1 MLAPMTR
8 GAAFLMMMMIPAAC
22 ASAAPPVQQPEAP
35 ALEDRCDAA
44 AAAVLIGRK
53 ATPGVADDAK
63 RLSGAAMVRVI
74 RAGDPV
80 TSDYQTSR
88 INVDVG
94 RDGRVADIRCG

>member
-1 MLAPMTR
+1 MIRATT
-8 GAAFLMMMMIPAAC
+8 FLTLLVPAAC
-22 ASAAPPVQQPEAP
+22 ASAAAPPKAAP
-35 ALEDRCDAA
+35 AFDEDRCDRA

-53 ATPGVADDAK
+53 ATPATGEQARKLA
-63 RLSGAAMVRVI
+63 GAALVRVI

-94 RDGRVADIRCG
+94 RDGRVADVRCG

>member
-1 MLAPMTR
+1 
-8 GAAFLMMMMIPAAC
+8 MIRATTLLTLLVPAAC
-22 ASAAPPVQQPEAP
+22 AAATPPPKGQPAPPAFD
-35 ALEDRCDAA
+35 EDRCDRA

-53 ATPGVADDAK
+53 AAPGLAEEAK
-63 RLSGAAMVRVI
+63 RLSGAALVRII

-94 RDGRVADIRCG
+94 RDGRVADVRCG